1 MAVTRAPSQQWTAQQ
16 IRTAT
21 PFGKGPRFIIR
32 DRDCKFG
39 ADFDRAAQALGT
51 RVIKTAVRTPD
62 MNAICER
69 FLGSVRRE
77 CLDHESLPKFD
88 HAQCVDGRSAGSFS
102 GIGRDRLRLAGSF
115 RTRSGQRVMD
125 RSCDVLPSILKTYGR
140 RPAGSSYLPARAAYK
155 ASRTGMYRSNTSLR
169 RTFSEGVRR
178 PFSTVKSSRINW
190 KAFGFS

>member
-39 ADFDRAAQALGT
+39 ADFDRAAQTVGT

-77 CLDHESLPKFD
+77 CLDHVIVLNERHFLATLAEYVRYFNR
-88 HAQCVDGRSAGSFS
+88 V
-102 GIGRDRLRLAGSF
+102 RLIK
-115 RTRSGQRVMD
+115 V
-125 RSCDVLPSILKTYGR
+125 
-140 RPAGSSYLPARAAYK
+140 
-155 ASRTGMYRSNTSLR
+155 
-169 RTFSEGVRR
+169 
-178 PFSTVKSSRINW
+178 
-190 KAFGFS
+190 